1 MEILVFFIAL
11 AVAVFQ
17 LILLLKVWKMTN
29 DVRDLR
35 CQLVELKL
43 TEEEIVVKSIISQ
56 DPNVQQV
63 LFDSFYKRA
72 ILTYKE
78 GLMPTDLV
86 AMYKKYYDMAGIEM
100 PEDMASIDNV
110 KKLGIWLKKRS
121 Y

>member
-1 MEILVFFIAL
+1 MEILVVLIAL

-17 LILLLKVWKMTN
+17 LMLLIKVWKMTN
-29 DVRDLR
+29 DVKDLK

-56 DPNVQQV
+56 DPNVKQV
-63 LFDSFYKRA
+63 LFDAFYKRA

-100 PEDMASIDNV
+100 PEDMASVDNV